1 MDHWELIMLSMGT
14 DVGPFEGYGNLVGSF
29 EHVSTTLGHK
39 RYGGKDV
46 TLLETLNLYKN
57 ITIF

>member
-1 MDHWELIMLSMGT
+1 MLSMGT

-39 RYGGKDV
+39 KYGGKDV